1 MSEQPSTQSS
11 EQPSEPAPT
20 EWKRRTR
27 AAVRARRDA
36 MTAEQRAEAA
46 VGLAERM
53 MDLVTARG
61 ARSVSCYL
69 PVGGEPNTRPFIAQ
83 AREHGVEVLL
93 PSSRGDG
100 LLDWIRDT
108 GAGIEIGAYGIPEP
122 VGERLDPLAVAHV
135 DLMLIPA
142 CAVDERG
149 VRLGWGRGYFDRCL
163 AAMDRRPAVFAVVHT
178 AELLPELPSEP
189 HDIPVDGVVTPQRT
203 VLFG

>member
-20 EWKRRTR
+20 EWKRHTR

-69 PVGGEPNTRPFIAQ
+69 PVGGEPDTRPFIAR

-93 PSSRGDG
+93 PSSGGDG
-100 LLDWIRDT
+100 LLDWIQ
-108 GAGIEIGAYGIPEP
+108 IGRASRR
-122 VGERLDPLAVAHV
+122 ERV
-135 DLMLIPA
+135 
-142 CAVDERG
+142 
-149 VRLGWGRGYFDRCL
+149 
-163 AAMDRRPAVFAVVHT
+163 
-178 AELLPELPSEP
+178 
-189 HDIPVDGVVTPQRT
+189 
-203 VLFG
+203 